1 MLVLSRKVGES
12 IVIGDNIVV
21 SILEIRG
28 DLIRVGIDAPKQVKV
43 HRREVFEAIEAAN
56 REALSP
62 SINGLGFFY
71 GLEMSE
77 RISPATSSGR
87 LIGSVR
93 SCFIPTP
100 EIVRRP

>member
-28 DLIRVGIDAPKQVKV
+28 DLIRVGIDAPREVKV

-56 REALSP
+56 REALSASVSAISDFASSILGLP
-62 SINGLGFFY
+62 SKPGQKD
-71 GLEMSE
+71 
-77 RISPATSSGR
+77 
-87 LIGSVR
+87 
-93 SCFIPTP
+93 
-100 EIVRRP
+100 

>member
-62 SINGLGFFY
+62 SINAISEFASSIKGLP
-71 GLEMSE
+71 SK
-77 RISPATSSGR
+77 PAKKD
-87 LIGSVR
+87 
-93 SCFIPTP
+93 
-100 EIVRRP
+100 